1 MRHTIS
7 KRLAPLASLAA
18 QRRYIVQATRDEYL
32 VPEELLKDAH
42 DVIRLVRTMP
52 AARDALSASAV
63 QTILDLDGMLDAAD
77 GAAQSAQST
86 EQLVERDAAWR
97 AVREHVTRCLDMVGF
112 DLAEWEKTEG
122 LSHAA

>member
-32 VPEELLKDAH
+32 VPEELLNDAD
-42 DVIRLVRTMP
+42 DVIRQVRTMP
-52 AARDALSASAV
+52 AVRDALPASAV
-63 QTILDLDGMLDAAD
+63 QAILELDDLLDAAD
-77 GAAQSAQST
+77 GAARHTQSN
-86 EQLVERDAAWR
+86 EQLVEHDAAWR
-97 AVREHVTRCLDMVGF
+97 AVREHVARCLDLVGF
-112 DLAEWEKTEG
+112 DLAEWETTEG